1 MLVKRFIGEIHFLP
15 ALFLEFKT
23 GKIKGVQVRGGYTVD
38 MEWKN
43 SELVQATIFGKTNTL
58 PAVRLKEEIADPKND
73 NRLEVDLGI

>member
-43 SELVQATIFGKTNTL
+43 SELVQATILQEKLFLWLSSSSDFFISK
-58 PAVRLKEEIADPKND
+58 
-73 NRLEVDLGI
+73 